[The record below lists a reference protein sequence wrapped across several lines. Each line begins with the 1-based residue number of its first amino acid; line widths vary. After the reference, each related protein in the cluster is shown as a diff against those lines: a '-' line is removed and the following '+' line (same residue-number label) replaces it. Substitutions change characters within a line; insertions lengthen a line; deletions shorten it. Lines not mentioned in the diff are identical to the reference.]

1 MAEMDLNKILAI
13 AGLGSSV
20 LGGVL
25 GSRAQGQA
33 NQMSQE
39 TANKLYGL
47 AEEEQRRR
55 LALSNGILPS
65 LNRNLRLP
73 AGTGVQSL
81 GSPASAQQGS
91 TGNIP
96 QSYAPPNG
104 SGGPGLGGALKKGI
118 GGAGA
123 GALLGSKIGAIGGP
137 LGMGI
142 GAGVGAAAS
151 QIGKIGANE
160 ANTWTNQKS
169 GPQAQLLQRA
179 QGIIDPYNAAKASGS
194 VTPQQQ
200 AQAQKSLE
208 ELISWYDQV
217 ASQYGNQ
224 GSKQKKVIGQS
235 YGTLNPI
242 FAQWRS
248 TLGGA

>member
-1 MAEMDLNKILAI
+1 MANWEAILAA

-20 LGGVL
+20 VGGVL

-81 GSPASAQQGS
+81 GSGPPAQGS

-142 GAGVGAAAS
+142 GAGMGAAAS

-179 QGIIDPYNAAKASGS
+179 QGIIDPYNAAKSGGTL
-194 VTPQQQ
+194 TPQQQ
-200 AQAQKSLE
+200 TEAQKRLE
-208 ELISWYDQV
+208 ELLSWYDQT
-217 ASQYGNQ
+217 ASQYSGQ
-224 GSKQKKVIGQS
+224 GKKQANVIGQS
-235 YGTLNPI
+235 YNTLNPI

>member
-1 MAEMDLNKILAI
+1 MDLNTILAI

-20 LGGVL
+20 AGGVL

-39 TANKLYGL
+39 SANRLYGL

-55 LALSNGILPS
+55 LALTNGILPS

-81 GSPASAQQGS
+81 GAPPPPQGS
-91 TGNIP
+91 TGNMP
-96 QSYAPPNG
+96 QQSYAPPNG

-123 GALLGSKIGAIGGP
+123 GALLGSQIGAIGGP
-137 LGMGI
+137 IGMGI

-194 VTPQQQ
+194 LTPEQQ

-208 ELISWYDQV
+208 ELISWYSQV
-217 ASQYGNQ
+217 ASQYGAQ
-224 GSKQKKVIGQS
+224 GSKQKNVIGQS
-235 YGTLNPI
+235 YNTLNPI
-242 FAQWRS
+242 FAKWRQ
-248 TLGGA
+248 TVGGA